1 MFLLDTMAVSEMSQA
16 SPNAGLQRWLSS
28 VDWNDLHLSVM
39 SIAEVWEGI
48 VALPAG
54 KKRRALEAWFEFLPS
69 SFAGRI
75 LPVDFATAIRY
86 AEIQTER
93 GPLPV
98 LDTFIGATA
107 TVHRLTVITR
117 NTKDIG
123 RTGAAVVDPWT

>member
-16 SPNAGLQRWLSS
+16 SPNAGLQQWLSS

-48 VALPAG
+48 VALPSG

-75 LPVDFATAIRY
+75 LPVDFATSIRY
-86 AEIQTER
+86 AEIQAAR

-98 LDTFIGATA
+98 LDTFIAATA
-107 TVHRLTVITR
+107 SVHRLTVITR

-123 RTGAAVVDPWT
+123 RTGSSVLDPWT